1 MLAYLRFLSGR
12 ERSREADRH
21 LGLTLA
27 FVAGA
32 VNAGGFLAVSQYT
45 SHMTGIASSVADNLA
60 LGRMSLVRAGLEALA
75 SFVAGAAASSVLIN
89 WARRR
94 GLNSQYALALMLESL
109 LLLLFGV
116 AGSRLDRAAS
126 LSASATVLL
135 LCFIMGLQNAIIT
148 KVSDARIRTTHITG
162 LVTDLGIEL
171 GKLTYWNRTPERG
184 APVRA
189 DRDKM
194 RLLSSLLALFILGGA
209 LGALGFKSLGFVAIV
224 PLALLLA
231 VMAAVP
237 VLDDLKSSLRD

>member
-12 ERSREADRH
+12 ERSQEADRH

-45 SHMTGIASSVADNLA
+45 SHMTGVVSSVADNLA
-60 LGRMSLVRAGLEALA
+60 LGRMDLVKGGLEALA
-75 SFVAGAAASSVLIN
+75 AFVCGSAASSVLIN

-94 GLNSQYALALMLESL
+94 RLHSQYALALLLEAAL
-109 LLLLFGV
+109 LLGFGM
-116 AGSRLDRAAS
+116 AGARIDRAAH

-148 KVSDARIRTTHITG
+148 KVSDARIRTTHVTG

-171 GKLTYWNRTPERG
+171 GKLAYWNRTPEHG
-184 APVRA
+184 VPVRA
-189 DRDKM
+189 DRVKM
-194 RLLSSLLALFILGGA
+194 ALLASLLAMFVAGGA
-209 LGALGFKSLGFVAIV
+209 IGALGFKHAGFAATV

-231 VMAAVP
+231 ALAVVP
-237 VLDDLKSSLRD
+237 ILDDVRAALG